1 MESKVRKWLY
11 HEIPSWIEPENQT
24 YFITICCKKRGT
36 PYLIQPQVANAV
48 IESLIRRKK
57 LGAWHPFIFL
67 IMPDHVHG
75 IIRFG
80 MDSKG
85 MKSELRNWKS
95 WLAKSQN
102 IEWQEGF
109 FDHRIR
115 DENYFTEKFEYILQN
130 PVRAGLVEQ
139 AQDWHWKIVSED

>member
-1 MESKVRKWLY
+1 
-11 HEIPSWIEPENQT
+11 
-24 YFITICCKKRGT
+24 
-36 PYLIQPQVANAV
+36 
-48 IESLIRRKK
+48 
-57 LGAWHPFIFL
+57 
-67 IMPDHVHG
+67 MPDHVHG

-95 WLAKSQN
+95 SLAKSQN

-115 DENYFTEKFEYILQN
+115 DDNSFTEKFEYILQN